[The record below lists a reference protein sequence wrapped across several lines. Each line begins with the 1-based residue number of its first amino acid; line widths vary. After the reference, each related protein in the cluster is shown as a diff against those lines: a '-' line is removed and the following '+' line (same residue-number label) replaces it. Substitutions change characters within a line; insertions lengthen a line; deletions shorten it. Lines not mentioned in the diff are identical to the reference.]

1 MNLKYSGKLNYLF
14 KYTAINS
21 RNIISVLLMF
31 LLMASTLIFASAC
44 SPVAENISETESK
57 SVISETAK
65 ESTPEAESTPEPTAE
80 PTPDPNAKY
89 IALTFD
95 DGPSPARI
103 ERLLSILEEE
113 NVIAT
118 FFVLGQSALTYPDI
132 VEKAFKNGHEIANHT
147 YDHTVLTGSN
157 VTMEKIAYQMDRTSE
172 IIEEITGKVPVS
184 FRPPQGSYNSNV
196 MQAAQERGMAI
207 YHWSWE
213 SCPEDWKN
221 SDPEVIANIVVEG
234 ARNGHLVLLH
244 DTNNNTI
251 DAVPDIIKG
260 LREKGFIFVTV
271 TELIEKGPDKNPI
284 PGKVYFYNFS

>member
-1 MNLKYSGKLNYLF
+1 MNKKLSDKLDFQVKYPPK
-14 KYTAINS
+14 NS
-21 RNIISVLLMF
+21 RSIFSILLMILLLFSISV
-31 LLMASTLIFASAC
+31 FAAAC
-44 SPVAENISETESK
+44 SPKAEYLTEAESESSISETSQ
-57 SVISETAK
+57 
-65 ESTPEAESTPEPTAE
+65 ESTPKVTITPEPTLE

-95 DGPSPARI
+95 DGPSPTRT

-113 NVIAT
+113 NVTAT

-132 VEKAFKNGHEIANHT
+132 VEQAFNDGHEIANHT
-147 YDHTVLTGSN
+147 YDHTVLTGSK
-157 VTMEKIAYQMDRTSE
+157 VTMETIAYQMDRTSE

-221 SDPEVIANIVVEG
+221 SDPKVIANIVLEG
-234 ARNGHLVLLH
+234 ARDGHLVLLH

-251 DAVPDIIKG
+251 DAVPAIIKG
-260 LREKGFIFVTV
+260 LKEKGFTFVTV
-271 TELIEKGPDKNPI
+271 EELIEKGPDKNPI